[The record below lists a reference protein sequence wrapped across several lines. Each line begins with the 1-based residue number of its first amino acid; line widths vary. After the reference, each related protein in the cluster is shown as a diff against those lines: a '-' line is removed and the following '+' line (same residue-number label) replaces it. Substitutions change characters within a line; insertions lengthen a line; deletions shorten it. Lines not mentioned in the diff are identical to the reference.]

1 MNGAFVEVIIEYF
14 NQLFSARRT
23 QFATTQGGIAP
34 MRLRTI
40 FDLRAEWIL
49 VIVGVIVGGL
59 FGYLALINKYPA
71 WIQAACVITGILP
84 AYSRHVVVIYAKH
97 GWWSATLTMLVA
109 AQSFHGVEHLV
120 QWVQYHILRWP
131 FFKASGIISA
141 ANAEWVHF
149 GWNWIVLIIMI
160 VLVVGGL
167 RNPFAYLMIA
177 WTVAHTAEHTYLMW
191 RYLQAL
197 QELAALGTPEV
208 SAQGLPGFFGR
219 DGWIATSDVTR
230 NSFVC
235 RLPGFTTAVRLDV
248 HFWWNVGETILLI
261 LATNATLRQRNRPST
276 N

>member
-1 MNGAFVEVIIEYF
+1 MNSSFVEIIIEYF
-14 NQLFSARRT
+14 NQLFQMQQR
-23 QFATTQGGIAP
+23 QLATPQGKVYP
-34 MRLRTI
+34 MRISTI

-49 VIVGVIVGGL
+49 VIIGVIVGGL
-59 FGYLALINKYPA
+59 LGFLALIHKYPA
-71 WIQAACVITGILP
+71 WIQAACVIAGLLP
-84 AYSRHVVVIYAKH
+84 AFSRHVVDIYVKH

-120 QWVQYHILRWP
+120 QWVHYHILRWP
-131 FFKASGIISA
+131 FFQASGIISA

-149 GWNWIVLIIMI
+149 GWNWIVLTIMI
-160 VLVVGGL
+160 VLVIGGL
-167 RNPFAYLMIA
+167 RNPFAWLMLA
-177 WTVAHTAEHTYLMW
+177 WTIAHTAEHTYLMW

-197 QELAALGTPEV
+197 QELAALGMPDV

-248 HFWWNVGETILLI
+248 HFWWNVGETVLLM
-261 LATNATLRQRNRPST
+261 LATNTTLRQRNST
-276 N
+276 NTH

>member
-1 MNGAFVEVIIEYF
+1 MNSSFVEIIIEYF
-14 NQLFSARRT
+14 NQLFQMQQR
-23 QFATTQGGIAP
+23 QLATPQGKVYP
-34 MRLRTI
+34 MRISTI

-49 VIVGVIVGGL
+49 VIIGVIVGGL
-59 FGYLALINKYPA
+59 LGFLALIHKYPA
-71 WIQAACVITGILP
+71 WIQAACVIAGLLP
-84 AYSRHVVVIYAKH
+84 AFSRHVVDIYVKH

-131 FFKASGIISA
+131 FFQASGIISA

-149 GWNWIVLIIMI
+149 GWNWIVLTIMI
-160 VLVVGGL
+160 VLVIGGL
-167 RNPFAYLMIA
+167 RNPFAWLMLA
-177 WTVAHTAEHTYLMW
+177 WTIAHTAEHTYLMW
-191 RYLQAL
+191 RYVQAL
-197 QELAALGTPEV
+197 QELAALGMPDV

-248 HFWWNVGETILLI
+248 HFWWNVGETVLLM
-261 LATNATLRQRNRPST
+261 LATNTTLRQRNST
-276 N
+276 NTH